1 VNEPI
6 KHHFL
11 PVFYLRGWCDS
22 TTGKLIQYSRP
33 YRDVIAEPRSPKAT
47 GFEPNLYTM
56 EGLPDDQKQRIEKDY
71 MAAKVDDPAARALR
85 VLLGTDTSALTGPLR
100 EAWTRFMIASLHRR
114 PAAVAEI
121 GDTFKST
128 LRQNLD
134 DPAYQSVREDGDPPT
149 AFEWLEKHHPH
160 YIDDAAKEMVVRA
173 TENDRIGN
181 IIINMKWSTLDMS
194 ASRHELLTGDMPH
207 LRYHGLK
214 DPRCTILFPL
224 TPTKLFIATYD
235 RKTEHNINRRDKT
248 EVVKSVNDE
257 VARIA
262 ERLVYGRTAGHLR
275 FVANRL
281 GRTPS
286 RLLGGSPAT
295 AGAPQHNGAE
305 PGADERAP

>member
-1 VNEPI
+1 VTEPI

-22 TTGKLIQYSRP
+22 ATGQLIQYSRP

-47 GFEPNLYTM
+47 GFEPFLYTM
-56 EGLPDDQKQRIEKDY
+56 EGLPDAQKQTIEKDY

-85 VLLGTDTSALTGPLR
+85 VLLGTNTSALTESLR
-100 EAWTRFMIASLHRR
+100 AAWTRFMLASLHRR

-128 LRQNLD
+128 LRQNLLAD
-134 DPAYQSVREDGDPPT
+134 SSYETDRQEGDPPT
-149 AFEWLEKHHPH
+149 RFEWLEKHHPH
-160 YIDDAAKEMVVRA
+160 LIDDAAKEMVVRA

-181 IIINMKWSTLDMS
+181 IIINMQWSTLDMS

-207 LRYHGLK
+207 LRYYGLK

-224 TPTKLFIATYD
+224 TPTKLFIATHD
-235 RKTEHNINRRDKT
+235 RKTEHNINRRGKT

-262 ERLVYGRTAGHLR
+262 ERFVYGRTAGHLR

-281 GRTPS
+281 
-286 RLLGGSPAT
+286 RLPAAPVFGSVATVGPASSS
-295 AGAPQHNGAE
+295 P
-305 PGADERAP
+305 

>member
-1 VNEPI
+1 MKLAEVATSMAEPV
-6 KHHFL
+6 KHHFS

-22 TTGKLIQYSRP
+22 TTGQLVEYSRP
-33 YRDVIAEPRSPKAT
+33 YKDVIARPVHPAAT
-47 GFEPNLYTM
+47 GYERFLYTM

-71 MAAKVDDPAARALR
+71 MAAKVDDPAAKALR
-85 VLLGTDTSALTGPLR
+85 VLLGTDTSALTEALR
-100 EAWTRFMIASLHRR
+100 AAWTRFMIASLYRR

-128 LRQNLD
+128 LRENLLANSTYESD
-134 DPAYQSVREDGDPPT
+134 KQEGDPPT
-149 AFEWLEKHHPH
+149 RFEWLEKHHPH
-160 YIDDAAKEMVVRA
+160 LIDDGAKEMVVRA

-181 IIINMKWSTLDMS
+181 IIINMQWSTLDMS

-207 LRYHGLK
+207 LRYYRLK
-214 DPRCTILFPL
+214 DPGCTILFPL
-224 TPTKLFIATYD
+224 TPTKLFIATHD
-235 RKTEHNINRRDKT
+235 RKAEHNINSRNKT

-262 ERLVYGRTAGHLR
+262 ERYVYGRTAGYLR

-286 RLLGGSPAT
+286 RLLGSPTT
-295 AGAPQHNGAE
+295 AGAA
-305 PGADERAP
+305 APP